1 MGKRRTQSLMDSNS
15 SDSDSESDTNL
26 ESVSTQLGDKKTFAN
41 LFRSGHYENQWASCI
56 PTCFNKFVT
65 YAILFRI

>member
-26 ESVSTQLGDKKTFAN
+26 ESVSTHLWDKKTLAN
-41 LFRSGHYENQWASCI
+41 LFRSGHYENQWASCK
-56 PTCFNKFVT
+56 PN
-65 YAILFRI
+65 LF